1 MLAGARCT
9 TQQRNTHSTESREVR
24 YPWHPWFGRMIT
36 VYATLTKG
44 GHPLC
49 RCGLDDQ
56 HHERSLEV
64 PTWMFEPVAC
74 ERVRLADHASRDLPS
89 QRREIPRE
97 ASATAVAILADVPGQ
112 SRPTNYSPTTD
123 GVWCTSR

>member
-56 HHERSLEV
+56 HHERSLGV
-64 PTWMFEPVAC
+64 SPSNRCHGYTTSCCAPTMC
-74 ERVRLADHASRDLPS
+74 L
-89 QRREIPRE
+89 
-97 ASATAVAILADVPGQ
+97 TALWAMAARMSDAP
-112 SRPTNYSPTTD
+112 PK
-123 GVWCTSR
+123 